1 MHSHQVRNTLLLVL
15 GALIWGVAFVAQAVG
30 SGYVGAYTFLACRSW
45 LACIF
50 LAGLWLVRRQ
60 LGKRYRARPAGSPPP
75 RFAAIRGG
83 VLCGVFLFAAS
94 AAQQMGVGTVSTA
107 KASFL
112 TALYIV
118 LVPLAGVFTRNR
130 PGWRIWLCI
139 AASVAGLYLLCMAG
153 RDTLSLSGGEWQLLL
168 AALLFAVQ
176 ILLVGR
182 YSPRADGV
190 ALSFWQFLTVSVLS
204 TVCMFLFEQPTLAAG
219 GRRGGG
225 HPLLRHPVQRR
236 GLHAADHRPAGPG
249 PHHRQ
254 PCHVSGERFRRPVRL
269 AAAGPEPDRRGAD
282 RLRAD
287 VRRHCGLH
295 PGHLPQKARQTAEG
309 RRLTGAGPAFR
320 SLYIGPQRRTAT
332 PYPGAAVRRFLL
344 PGTRPAPINP
354 PGTA

>member
-204 TVCMFLFEQPTLAAG
+204 TVFLFVFEQPTWQQVAGAAG
-219 GRRGGG
+219 AILYCGILSSGVGYTLQIIGQRDLDPTIASLAMCLESVFGALSGW
-225 HPLLRHPVQRR
+225 LLLGQSLTGVELA
-236 GLHAADHRPAGPG
+236 GCALMFAAIVGSTLATSPKKPAK
-249 PHHRQ
+249 
-254 PCHVSGERFRRPVRL
+254 
-269 AAAGPEPDRRGAD
+269 
-282 RLRAD
+282 
-287 VRRHCGLH
+287 
-295 PGHLPQKARQTAEG
+295 PQKD
-309 RRLTGAGPAFR
+309 
-320 SLYIGPQRRTAT
+320 
-332 PYPGAAVRRFLL
+332 AA
-344 PGTRPAPINP
+344 
-354 PGTA
+354 

>member
-1 MHSHQVRNTLLLVL
+1 M
-15 GALIWGVAFVAQAVG
+15 
-30 SGYVGAYTFLACRSW
+30 
-45 LACIF
+45 
-50 LAGLWLVRRQ
+50 
-60 LGKRYRARPAGSPPP
+60 
-75 RFAAIRGG
+75 
-83 VLCGVFLFAAS
+83 
-94 AAQQMGVGTVSTA
+94 
-107 KASFL
+107 
-112 TALYIV
+112 

-204 TVCMFLFEQPTLAAG
+204 TVFLFVFEQPTWQQVAGAAG
-219 GRRGGG
+219 AILYCGILSSGVGYTLQIIGQRDLDPTIASLAMCLESVFGALSGW
-225 HPLLRHPVQRR
+225 LLLGQSLTGVELT
-236 GLHAADHRPAGPG
+236 G
-249 PHHRQ
+249 
-254 PCHVSGERFRRPVRL
+254 
-269 AAAGPEPDRRGAD
+269 
-282 RLRAD
+282 LRAD

-332 PYPGAAVRRFLL
+332 PYPRG
-344 PGTRPAPINP
+344 GRPALSAARNP
-354 PGTA
+354 ARRP

>member
-1 MHSHQVRNTLLLVL
+1 MQQHQIRNTLLLVL

-204 TVCMFLFEQPTLAAG
+204 TVFLFVFEQPTWQQVAGAAG
-219 GRRGGG
+219 AILYCGILSSGVGYTLQIIGQRDLDPTIASLAMCLESVFGALSGW
-225 HPLLRHPVQRR
+225 LLLGQSLTGVELA
-236 GLHAADHRPAGPG
+236 GCALMFAAIVGSTLATSPKKPAK
-249 PHHRQ
+249 
-254 PCHVSGERFRRPVRL
+254 
-269 AAAGPEPDRRGAD
+269 
-282 RLRAD
+282 
-287 VRRHCGLH
+287 
-295 PGHLPQKARQTAEG
+295 PQKD
-309 RRLTGAGPAFR
+309 
-320 SLYIGPQRRTAT
+320 
-332 PYPGAAVRRFLL
+332 AA
-344 PGTRPAPINP
+344 
-354 PGTA
+354 